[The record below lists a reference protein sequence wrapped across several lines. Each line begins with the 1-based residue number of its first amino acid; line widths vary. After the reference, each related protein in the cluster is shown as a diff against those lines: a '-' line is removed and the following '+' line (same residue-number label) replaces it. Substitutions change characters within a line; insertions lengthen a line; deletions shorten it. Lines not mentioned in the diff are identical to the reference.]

1 MNSMKNLI
9 LVAGSIN
16 MDIVLQVDHLPQRG
30 ETIFAKT
37 LRYIPGGKGANQAV
51 AASRLGGKV
60 AFIGKIGQDDFGTQL
75 QEYLKKEKLDLTGL
89 ESSTISSGVA
99 LITIDKNGDNL
110 LVSLQG
116 ANSEVR
122 RADIDKQKD
131 LIKKAKVVVSVYEI
145 ILPTIEHLFGL
156 AKKNGCTT
164 LLNAAPPTKTPER
177 LWRKVDYLVI
187 NETELAFY
195 VGSKKVIEKEK
206 EIVAAAKK
214 LQTKGVGT
222 IVATLGAKGAITVT
236 KNGVIRTAGLK
247 VKAVDTT
254 AAGDCFVGALAVQLS
269 RDVGLEKALHF
280 ANRAAALAVQR
291 YGASSSLPYLKELG

>member
-1 MNSMKNLI
+1 MKLMKNLI
-9 LVAGSIN
+9 LVAGSVN
-16 MDIVLQVDHLPQRG
+16 MDIVLQVDHLPQKG
-30 ETIFAKT
+30 ETIFART

-60 AFIGKIGQDDFGTQL
+60 AFIGKIGQDDFGNQL
-75 QEYLKKEKLDLTGL
+75 QEYLKKEELDLAGL
-89 ESSTISSGVA
+89 DSSSISSGVA
-99 LITIDKNGDNL
+99 LITIDNNGDNL

-116 ANSEVR
+116 ANAEVR
-122 RADIDKQKD
+122 SGDIDKQKD
-131 LIKKAKVVVSVYEI
+131 LIKKAKVAVAVYEI
-145 ILPTIEHLFGL
+145 LLPTIEHFFDL
-156 AKKNGCTT
+156 AKASGAVTV
-164 LLNAAPPTKTPER
+164 LNAAPVAKTPER
-177 LWRKVDYLVI
+177 LWRRVDYLVI

-206 EIVAAAKK
+206 EIVTAAKK

-222 IVATLGAKGAITVT
+222 VVATLGAKGAITVT
-236 KNGVIRTAGLK
+236 KNGVIRTPGLK

-269 RDVGLEKALHF
+269 RDVELEKALQF